1 MLSPISSWI
10 SFLQKQKPDYRFDK
24 ATAFRSLQ
32 LTCNFGNP
40 AIPKGPVTFRP
51 TIARG
56 LALSKTLGFKLFLL
70 YLIAISMPKR
80 HLAIKSLISN
90 EDIRK

>member
-1 MLSPISSWI
+1 MLSPICFWI
-10 SFLQKQKPDYRFDK
+10 SFLQKQKPDCRFDK

-40 AIPKGPVTFRP
+40 AIPKGPVAFRP

-56 LALSKTLGFKLFLL
+56 LALSIIYGSK
-70 YLIAISMPKR
+70 YCY
-80 HLAIKSLISN
+80 
-90 EDIRK
+90 